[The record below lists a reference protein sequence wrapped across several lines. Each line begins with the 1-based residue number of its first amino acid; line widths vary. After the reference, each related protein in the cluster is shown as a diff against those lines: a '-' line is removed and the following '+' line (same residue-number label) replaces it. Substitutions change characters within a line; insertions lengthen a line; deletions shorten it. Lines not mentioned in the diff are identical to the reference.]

1 MAIFQRW
8 TLTDR
13 GKALIAKAQAERCTI
28 HFTAAR
34 TGDGAWTDEEDMR
47 GAEDIRSRKQTFA
60 FSAIDIPD
68 GNPATVV
75 LEIIINNLQLAQ
87 LYYLTELG
95 IYANDPDEGEI
106 LYLIATSQQRSV
118 YVPANNGIGISTI
131 VERINLEV
139 ADSAN
144 VTINTTGA
152 VVGASDFL
160 ALQRIIEVIRAALS
174 GGEEGQHLIKAG
186 PDDFDA
192 GWQSFIPVT
201 TKAAASFPEVGQ
213 ENAVY
218 IDPNTSKIYVWIDT
232 PDEETPGHYFELP
245 LGAEASQNLQEQIT
259 ANRNAI
265 AALTTRVAG
274 TEKALFRSITL
285 AVPAEEWTVATESG
299 VLVYTNEI
307 TVEGMTE
314 ETPITAVWPHTI
326 SITADDIVNEQKARS
341 IFFGHGR
348 AFADTDAVI
357 LKCYGKAPDADFGIE
372 LQGVEEVS
380 S

>member
-8 TLTDR
+8 TLTDK
-13 GKALIAKAQAERCTI
+13 GKALIAKAQAEKCTI

-34 TGDGAWTDEEDMR
+34 TGDGEWTEDEDMR
-47 GAEDIRSRKQTFA
+47 GAEDIRSRKQAFA

-95 IYANDPDEGEI
+95 IYADDPDEGEI
-106 LYLIATSQQRSV
+106 LYLIAVSAQRSI

-201 TKAAASFPEVGQ
+201 TKPVASFPEVGQ

-265 AALTTRVAG
+265 AALTTRVTG

-285 AVPAEEWTVATESG
+285 AVPAEEWTAATESG